1 MRKDWVD
8 LSAGLIFF
16 VIGIFLSEKVYLK
29 KKSNGN
35 APPSLTKDSIFF
47 HWQLGRIVPINGW

>member
-29 KKSNGN
+29 KN
-35 APPSLTKDSIFF
+35 LTGTLP
-47 HWQLGRIVPINGW
+47 HH

>member
-29 KKSNGN
+29 KKLTGN

-47 HWQLGRIVPINGW
+47 HWQPGRLVPIIGW